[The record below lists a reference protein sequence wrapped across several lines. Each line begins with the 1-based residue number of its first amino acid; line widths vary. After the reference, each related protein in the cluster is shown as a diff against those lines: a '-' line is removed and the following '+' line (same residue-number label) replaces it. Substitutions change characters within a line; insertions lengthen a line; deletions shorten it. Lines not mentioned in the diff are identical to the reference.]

1 MNFVHHH
8 AGRDKNLT
16 GLVVVALL
24 HIALLAAFLHG
35 SKLTI
40 FKVPPSV
47 VELTPTPEPTPPKV
61 IPVDVPPPALVQ
73 PQILVPPV
81 EIPIAPA
88 TQATVTAHPMT
99 DQAPPAQGP
108 AGTLA
113 GTGPGGPAAMP
124 APVRVAAVVDARAC
138 TKPEYPKSSLRNG
151 DTGVVTLTLL
161 VGTDGRVADSK
172 VEKSS
177 GFRELDR
184 AAQQALS
191 LCKFK
196 PGTVDGVPYQSWTR
210 MQYLWSLDD

>member
-24 HIALLAAFLHG
+24 HVALLAAFLHG

-47 VELTPTPEPTPPKV
+47 VELTPTPEPAPPKV
-61 IPVDVPPPALVQ
+61 IPVDVPPPVLVQ
-73 PQILVPPV
+73 PQILVPPLD
-81 EIPIAPA
+81 IPIVPT
-88 TQATVTAHPMT
+88 TQATVTAHPLT
-99 DQAPPAQGP
+99 DRAPSSQGP
-108 AGTLA
+108 AGTA
-113 GTGPGGPAAMP
+113 AATAPGGTTTAP
-124 APVRVAAVVDARAC
+124 APVRIAAVVDARAC
-138 TKPEYPKSSLRNG
+138 TKPEYPKNSLRNG
-151 DTGVVTLTLL
+151 DAGVVTLSLL
-161 VGTDGRVADSK
+161 VGVDGRVADSK
-172 VEKSS
+172 LEKSS

-196 PGTVDGVPYQSWTR
+196 PGTVDGVPYQSWTK